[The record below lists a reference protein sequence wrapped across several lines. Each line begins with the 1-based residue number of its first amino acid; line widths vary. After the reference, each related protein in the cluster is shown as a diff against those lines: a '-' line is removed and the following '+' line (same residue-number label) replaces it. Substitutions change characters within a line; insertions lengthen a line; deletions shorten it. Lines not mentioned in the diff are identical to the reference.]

1 MTAPIERPRERN
13 IVWPVTLIVVGL
25 LFLAYNLGY
34 LQFSQLKDIIGT
46 WWPVLLIALG
56 IAGLVQRGR

>member
-1 MTAPIERPRERN
+1 MGTNNRN

-34 LQFSQLKDIIGT
+34 LQFAQLKDIIGT
-46 WWPVLLIALG
+46 WWPVILIALG
-56 IAGLVQRGR
+56 VAGLVQRGRL